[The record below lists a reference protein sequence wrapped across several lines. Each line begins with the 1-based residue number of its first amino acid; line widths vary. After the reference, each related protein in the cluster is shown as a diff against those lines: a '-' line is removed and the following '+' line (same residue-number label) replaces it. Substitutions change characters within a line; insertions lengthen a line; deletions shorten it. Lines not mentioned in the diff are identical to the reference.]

1 MYYGDLVCL
10 RAFESSDLDIVVE
23 HFNKLE
29 LRQLLGVPIP
39 RSKNY
44 LELLFGKR
52 GSSDPW
58 IDGLLELSIIDKRT
72 GEFLGFVY
80 LGDINKPHSRAEFGI
95 SILNPDRLSKGY
107 GTDATRVILWVSFN
121 ILGLHSIYLDTYPHN
136 ERAIHVYEKVG
147 FKRVGIFRESEFIDG
162 AYIDRL
168 YMDILR
174 DEFIEANPGFTVKTK
189 A

>member
-10 RAFESSDLDIVVE
+10 RAFEPSDLDIVVE
-23 HFNKLE
+23 HFNKIE
-29 LRQLLGVPIP
+29 LRKFLGVPIP
-39 RSKNY
+39 RSRHY
-44 LELLFGKR
+44 LELLFEKR

-58 IDGLLELSIIDKRT
+58 IDGLLELSIVDKQT

-80 LGDINKPHSRAEFGI
+80 LGDIKKPHSRAEFGI
-95 SILNPDRLSKGY
+95 SILDPNCLSKGY
-107 GTDATRVILWVSFN
+107 GTDATRVILWVAFN

-147 FKRVGIFRESEFIDG
+147 FRRVGILRKSEFLDGEFIDL
-162 AYIDRL
+162 L

-174 DEFIEANPGFTVKTK
+174 DEFLEANPGFTVKTK
-189 A
+189 T